1 MADRIK
7 GITIEISGD
16 TSKLSKAL
24 EGVNKDLKTA
34 QNGLKD
40 VDKLLKLDP
49 GNVDLLRQ
57 KQGYLNDAIEASKE
71 KLAKE
76 KEALEQLKNSDGF
89 DKNSEQAKALQ
100 RQISDD
106 EQQLKSLEDES
117 KNFGSVGAQQ
127 FKIVGDKVK
136 EVGDKISDVGKSM
149 STKITAPIV
158 GIGGASIA
166 AFKEVDAGM
175 DIIVAKTGASGDA
188 LAEMEKS
195 VENIATTIPT
205 SFETAGTAI
214 GEVNTRFGVTGQELE
229 DLSAKFVKF
238 AELNG
243 TDVSTSIDNVQS
255 VMQAF
260 GMETE
265 DAADCLD
272 ILNKAG
278 QDTGVNVD
286 KLTQDM
292 MNNST
297 ALQEMGFMFNS
308 SAGFLANLSKNGID
322 TSAVV
327 GGLRKAF
334 VNATNDGKTMDEAL
348 AELQETMQNADSDTE
363 AYAAAME
370 LFGNKAGPQMAAAIQ
385 EGRISF
391 EALTNVIGD
400 WEGSVD
406 TTFENTLDPIDDWT
420 TAMNAAKI
428 AGSDLGETVQT
439 VLAPFITK
447 LTEVITTITERFRAL
462 TPEQQEMIVKIAGI
476 VAAIGPALIIGGKLI
491 SIVGTIIT
499 VLGTVVGV
507 LGGPLTIA
515 IGAIIAVGVALYKN
529 WDKIKETAGKL
540 ASSVKEKFDDIKK
553 NITDKIE
560 SAKDKVH
567 DAIEKIKGFFDFKWE
582 LPKLKLP
589 HFTMTGEFSLMPPS
603 VPHIS
608 VDWYKKAYQNPV
620 LFTQPTVLQTPG
632 GLKGFGDGA
641 GAEVVMGLNKLKEMV
656 GGDNININVYGAQG
670 QDVKALA
677 AEVERALVRA
687 QKSRSAVF
695 A

>member
-1 MADRIK
+1 MARDIK
-7 GITIEISGD
+7 GITIEIGGD

-117 KNFGSVGAQQ
+117 KAFGSVGAQQ

-149 STKITAPIV
+149 STKVTAPIAAV
-158 GIGGASIA
+158 GGASIA
-166 AFKEVDAGM
+166 AFKEVDEGL
-175 DIIVAKTGASGDA
+175 DIILKKTGATWD
-188 LAEMEKS
+188 EMDGFK
-195 VENIATTIPT
+195 VVMENIATRLPMDFDTI
-205 SFETAGTAI
+205 GTAI
-214 GEVNTRFGVTGQELE
+214 GEVNTRFHLTGDELE
-229 DLSAKFVKF
+229 ELTRSFLMFAEVNDVDVNNSIDQTQKALSA
-238 AELNG
+238 
-243 TDVSTSIDNVQS
+243 
-255 VMQAF
+255 F
-260 GMETE
+260 GLTTE
-265 DAADCLD
+265 DASRLLD
-272 ILNKAG
+272 TLNKVGQNTGAG
-278 QDTGVNVD
+278 MDSLLSGLVSN
-286 KLTQDM
+286 
-292 MNNST
+292 
-297 ALQEMGFMFNS
+297 AAAFQEMGLS
-308 SAGFLANLSKNGID
+308 IEDSATLMGQLEISGADANTVLGGLQKALKNATENGVPLNDALSDLQDTIINGTGDVDGLTAAYDLFGKSGAQIYEAVKNGTID
-322 TSAVV
+322 FQNLAGASEDATRSV
-327 GGLRKAF
+327 LNTF
-334 VNATNDGKTMDEAL
+334 VSTLD
-348 AELQETMQNADSDTE
+348 
-363 AYAAAME
+363 
-370 LFGNKAGPQMAAAIQ
+370 
-385 EGRISF
+385 
-391 EALTNVIGD
+391 
-400 WEGSVD
+400 SVD
-406 TTFENTLDPIDDWT
+406 AWKTT
-420 TAMNAAKI
+420 MNQAKI
-428 AGSDLGETVQT
+428 AGADLGEELQNAALPIIEEISDAIGT
-439 VLAPFITK
+439 
-447 LTEVITTITERFRAL
+447 LTEKFREL
-462 TPEQQEMIVKIAGI
+462 TPEQKEMIIKIAAI
-476 VAAIGPALIIGGKLI
+476 VAALGPALMIGGKLI
-491 SIVGTIIT
+491 SMVGTIIT
-499 VLGTVVGV
+499 VLGTVIGV

-515 IGAIIAVGVALYKN
+515 IGAAIAIGVTLYKN
-529 WDKIKETAGKL
+529 WDKIKETAGSL
-540 ASSVKEKFDDIKK
+540 ASTVKQKFEDIK
-553 NITDKIE
+553 NSITDKINA
-560 SAKDKVH
+560 AKDAVH
-567 DAIEKIKGFFDFKWE
+567 NAIEKIKGFFNFEWS

-589 HFTMTGEFSLMPPS
+589 HFHMEGEFSLMPPS
-603 VPHIS
+603 TPHIS